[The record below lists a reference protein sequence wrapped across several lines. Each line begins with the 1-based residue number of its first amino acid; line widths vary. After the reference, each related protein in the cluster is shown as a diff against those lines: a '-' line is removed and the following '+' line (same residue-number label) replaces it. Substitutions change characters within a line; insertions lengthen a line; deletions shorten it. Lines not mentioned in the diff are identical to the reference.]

1 MNTITVRRLAHSESG
16 TISEVRVGKNGPVL
30 FGLEDPPHPTKI
42 RGDTRI
48 PAGIYPLRWRSAGR
62 WAKRFSDKG
71 YPGSLEI
78 CDVPNYTDV
87 LVHVGNT
94 KRDTMGC
101 LLVGMSANLANMTIG
116 SSRVACKVLYDEV
129 DRRGGDWQILYADE
143 ADIDV

>member
-1 MNTITVRRLAHSESG
+1 MNIILVQRLAHSEKG
-16 TISEVRVGKNGPVL
+16 TISTVRVGKNGPFL
-30 FGLEDPPHPTKI
+30 FGLEDPPHETKQY
-42 RGDTRI
+42 GDTRI
-48 PAGIYPLRWRSAGR
+48 PAGIYPFRWRSVGK
-62 WAKRFSDKG
+62 WAKRFSAKG

-87 LVHVGNT
+87 LCHIGNT

-129 DRRGGDWQILYADE
+129 KRRGGDWQIDYYDNDALDR
-143 ADIDV
+143 